1 MTRGT
6 RVRTLVLRVDRWL
19 DAIVFGLACVLL
31 AIVSC
36 LGLYQVVARFVLE
49 QPSVWSEEV
58 LRRLL
63 IWMVMLGAAAAFRR
77 GSQIS
82 VDVLARFARGRRWER
97 WLRAAIAAITLS
109 FLAVLV
115 WFGFD
120 LAWRI
125 RFQTFASLE
134 ISMAW
139 AYLAIPV
146 GALLSIFAVVANLL
160 DPQHRELEAAT

>member
-1 MTRGT
+1 M
-6 RVRTLVLRVDRWL
+6 RTLVLRIDRWL
-19 DAIVFGLACVLL
+19 DPLVFGVACALL

-36 LGLYQVVARFVLE
+36 LGLFQVVARFVLE

-63 IWMVMLGAAAAFRR
+63 VWMVMLGAAATFRR
-77 GSQIS
+77 GAQIS
-82 VDVLARFARGRRWER
+82 VDVLARFARGRPWARA
-97 WLRAAIAAITLS
+97 LRASMATITLA
-109 FLAVLV
+109 FLGVLV

-146 GALLSIFAVVANLL
+146 GALLSIFAVIANLY
-160 DPQHRELEAAT
+160 DPQNSELEAST